1 MSLSSKKGLIERI
14 RRGKESRSRLVSS
27 NVDKG
32 IAYQIV
38 ATREDRG
45 WNRSDLA
52 RESGMTPNNFS
63 RLEDPEYGKHTLSSL
78 KRIAAALDVALVVR
92 FVPFSQFIDWI
103 SGTPYLD
110 RGIRPEALAVP
121 SFHDEEK
128 SGQYETKVQNA
139 QDFSKPEPA
148 AEQAELFTGEK
159 P

>member
-1 MSLSSKKGLIERI
+1 
-14 RRGKESRSRLVSS
+14 
-27 NVDKG
+27 
-32 IAYQIV
+32 V

-128 SGQYETKVQNA
+128 SGQYETKVQYA
-139 QDFSKPEPA
+139 QINVTPRVSAFEYLTTSPIQEDPRLKMLSGLISGSSCVAYQSTVPTTIYDGKA
-148 AEQAELFTGEK
+148 A
-159 P
+159 